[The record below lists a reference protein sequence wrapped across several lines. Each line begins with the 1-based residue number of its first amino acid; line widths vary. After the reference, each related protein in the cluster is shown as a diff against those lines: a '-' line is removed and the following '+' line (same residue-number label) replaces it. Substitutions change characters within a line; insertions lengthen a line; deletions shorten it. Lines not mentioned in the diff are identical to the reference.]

1 MRAKI
6 YFIQAIVVALALCG
20 WETIRAASPSTN
32 AGSVSGSVRLDGPA
46 PKAQPMHMSSDP
58 ACAKTHPTPIAS
70 DDVVKSSTG
79 GLGNVI
85 VFISEG
91 ITGHNFEVPQQPVV
105 LEQKGCMYSPHVIA
119 LQANQK
125 LEVVN
130 DDKTTHNI
138 HPTPANN
145 REWNKAQP
153 PGVKVEDSFSR
164 EEIAIPVKCNVHP
177 WMRGYIAVFKHP
189 YFAVT
194 AADGGFRLPD
204 LPPGEYTI
212 EAWHEKLGTMTKKIT
227 IVSGQV
233 QTLEFVFHPH
243 GG

>member
-1 MRAKI
+1 MKFKG
-6 YFIQAIVVALALCG
+6 YFAQAMVIALTLCG
-20 WETIRAASPSTN
+20 WESIRAASPSSS
-32 AGSVSGSVRLDGPA
+32 AGSVSGNVRLDGPA
-46 PKAQPMHMSSDP
+46 PKIQPMRMSADP
-58 ACAKTHPTPIAS
+58 VCAKTHPTPVAS
-70 DDVVKSSTG
+70 DDVVKSTTG

-85 VFISEG
+85 VFVSDG
-91 ITGHNFEVPQQPVV
+91 LTGRSFDVPQQPVV
-105 LEQKGCMYSPHVIA
+105 LEQKDCMYRPHVLA

-130 DDKTTHNI
+130 DDNTTHNI

-153 PGVKVEDSFSR
+153 PGVKVEDSFAR

-194 AADGGFRLPD
+194 NAEGVFRLPE

-212 EAWHEKLGTMTKKIT
+212 EAWHEKLGTMSKKIT
-227 IVSGQV
+227 IVSGQA
-233 QTLEFVFHPH
+233 QTVDFVFHSH